1 MSRVAKINKH
11 EYHVVE
17 YLGDLTVQVI
27 DYPTRRNA
35 LAVHTFGMTRLSI
48 PQIEKLITWLTEKLG
63 ELKAQGL
70 DKRSKC

>member
-11 EYHVVE
+11 EYT
-17 YLGDLTVQVI
+17 LRDWMGDLTVQVI
-27 DYPTRRNA
+27 DYPTRRKA
-35 LAVHTFGMTRLSI
+35 LVTHTFGITRLSI

-63 ELKAQGL
+63 ELKVQGL